1 MVIEFQAYKFSGNAI
16 QCANN
21 VKLTREVYLNDD
33 SNDKSRKIQEMQTT
47 KFVYPVLKQGILCFK
62 TFIARTFALLFKKN
76 E

>member
-33 SNDKSRKIQEMQTT
+33 SNDKSRKAMQTT

-62 TFIARTFALLFKKN
+62 TFIARTFALLFFKN